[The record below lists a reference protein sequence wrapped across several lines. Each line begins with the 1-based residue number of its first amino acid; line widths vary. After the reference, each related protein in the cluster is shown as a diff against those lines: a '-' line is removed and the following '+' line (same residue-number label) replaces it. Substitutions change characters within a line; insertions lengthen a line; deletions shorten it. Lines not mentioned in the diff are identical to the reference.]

1 MPLAGTTPDNEL
13 MSIFKAVS
21 MEIKPAIVVHGGAGA
36 GAELSEGCQLAA
48 DAAARALAQGDSAL
62 AAAIAAVLVL
72 EDDERFNAATGAA
85 LGLDGKTIEM
95 DAALMDTHGTLAAV
109 AALRSVKNPIL
120 VARDVART
128 PHYLLVGEGA
138 QRFARLMGHAPYDVI
153 PDAARRK
160 HAELMAKLATE
171 ERPMAGVDNGE
182 FARFWNYDGLPPF
195 AGTQGCDTVGAVVRD
210 AQGHFAVAGSTGGS
224 APSLLG
230 RVGDTPLV
238 GCGFYAGPAGAVA
251 ATGIGEYII
260 RTMLALRVYQW
271 IDDGMDLHEALR
283 KGIGLVPP
291 DANTGL
297 IAVSRTQSG
306 WHANASTP
314 TAER

>member
-1 MPLAGTTPDNEL
+1 MTA
-13 MSIFKAVS
+13 AV
-21 MEIKPAIVVHGGAGA
+21 VVHGGAGA
-36 GAELSEGCQLAA
+36 GAELSDGCQIAA
-48 DAAARALAQGDSAL
+48 DAAARKLVEGDSAL

-72 EDDERFNAATGAA
+72 EDDGRFNAGSGAA
-85 LGLDGKTIEM
+85 LGLDGHTVEM

-138 QRFARLMGHAPYDVI
+138 QSFARNMGHGPYDVI
-153 PDAARRK
+153 TDWQRRK
-160 HAELMAKLATE
+160 HEELLKKMATAEQ
-171 ERPMAGVDNGE
+171 PMAGVDNAE
-182 FARFWNYDGLPPF
+182 FARYWNYAGAPTF
-195 AGTQGCDTVGAVVRD
+195 ASHGCDTVGAVVRD
-210 AQGHFAVAGSTGGS
+210 ADGHFAVAGSTGGS

-238 GCGFYAGPAGAVA
+238 GCGFYAGPEGAVA

-260 RTMLALRVYQW
+260 RSMLAITVYHW
-271 IDDGMDLHEALR
+271 IAGGMDLHEALQ
-283 KGIGLVPP
+283 KGIGLMPP
-291 DANTGL
+291 GANSGL
-297 IAVSRTQSG
+297 IAVSKTQSG

-314 TAER
+314 FAER